1 MLIEAPLRKSIEVEP
16 LIAAGADL
24 FYAGVLSKEKINNRH
39 NTILH
44 QFPDFNDFGL
54 AVKKTHYFGKRVF
67 LTLNGTLIS
76 VQDCIEQVEKAVECG
91 VDGFIITNLVMI
103 DIIRKLD
110 PTSTIYLS
118 VLVSAFNS
126 QSIKFY
132 LKEGVKGLC
141 LPRNLSLENIEQI
154 LSHLPKLEVAAFVSG
169 NCSNTQSVCRLHGMA
184 TKEPIYMNEG
194 GFGEFVCEGWCDN
207 YCSLIDSEL
216 KSYLNR
222 RKWCPLCQLSQLEK
236 AGVTNL
242 KIEGRSLDTLDK
254 IAKVKHIKSAL
265 NAMKHLSSDEYVVY
279 CKMLYRQRYGE
290 ECKQNN
296 CYYHD

>member
-16 LIAAGADL
+16 LVAAGADL

-44 QFPDFNDFGL
+44 QFPDFEDFSL
-54 AVKKTHYFGKRVF
+54 AVKKAHYFGKRVF
-67 LTLNGTLIS
+67 LTLNGTLINM
-76 VQDCIEQVEKAVECG
+76 QDCLGQVEKAVECG
-91 VDGFIITNLVMI
+91 VNGFIITDLVLIDMI
-103 DIIRKLD
+103 KKLD
-110 PTSTIYLS
+110 SASTIYLS

-154 LSHLPKLEVAAFVSG
+154 LTHLPNLEVAVFASG
-169 NCSNTQSVCRLHGMA
+169 NCSNTQTICRLHGMA

-194 GFGEFVCEGWCDN
+194 GFGELVCEGWYDN
-207 YCSLIDSEL
+207 YCSSIDSKLE
-216 KSYLNR
+216 SYLD
-222 RKWCPLCQLSQLEK
+222 RKSWCPLCQLSQFKK

-242 KIEGRSLDTLDK
+242 KIEGRSIDTLDK
-254 IAKVKHIKSAL
+254 IAIVKYIKSAL
-265 NAMKHLSSDEYVVY
+265 NVMEQLTSDEYVAY
-279 CKMLYRQRYGE
+279 CKELYKQRYGE